1 MALIVSR
8 VQVALCGWVGVV
20 DIYQEGADLILFLGG
35 HPIKII
41 IIIIATLITCQPD
54 RVTGPPKHS
63 LPGS

>member
-1 MALIVSR
+1 M
-8 VQVALCGWVGVV
+8 

-41 IIIIATLITCQPD
+41 IIIAPLITCQPD